1 MLAGGVTGVG
11 DLGPLAL
18 SLRVASTATVIA
30 ALFGVPLAWL
40 LARRRFPGRGALEL
54 LVLLP
59 MVLPPTVLGY
69 YLLVLVGRPAP
80 LGRAVEAVFGRPVVF
95 TPAAAVLATTVAA
108 SPFLVRAAQ
117 AGFEGVDAVYE
128 DAARTLGR
136 SELSVFFSVTVP
148 LAARGILA
156 GAALCFARA
165 MGEFG
170 ATLMLAGNIPGRTQT
185 ASLAVYDAFESGD
198 ATRAAWLAGMLS
210 ATALGALALLAW
222 GGRRAAP

>member
-1 MLAGGVTGVG
+1 MSAAPDVADLA
-11 DLGPLAL
+11 PLAL
-18 SLRVASTATVIA
+18 SLRVATAATLL
-30 ALFGVPLAWL
+30 ALAFGVPLAWV

-69 YLLVLVGRPAP
+69 YLLAIVGRRAP
-80 LGRAVEAVFGRPVVF
+80 LGRAVERVFGGPIVF
-95 TPAAAVLATTVAA
+95 TPAAAVLATVVAA
-108 SPFLVRAAQ
+108 SPFLVRSAQ
-117 AGFEGVDAVYE
+117 AGFEQVDTAYE

-136 SELSVFFSVTVP
+136 SELSVFATVTVP

-156 GAALCFARA
+156 GTALCFARA

-198 ATRAAWLAGMLS
+198 GARAAWLAASLS
-210 ATALGALALLAW
+210 VTALGALWLLTAA
-222 GGRRAAP
+222 GRRSVA

>member
-1 MLAGGVTGVG
+1 MNDALRAADLA
-11 DLGPLAL
+11 PLAL
-18 SLRVASTATVIA
+18 SLRVATMATLL
-30 ALFGVPLAWL
+30 ALVVGVPLAWL

-69 YLLVLVGRPAP
+69 YLLLVVGRRTP
-80 LGRAVEAVFGRPVVF
+80 LGAIIERVFGGPVVF
-95 TPAAAVLATTVAA
+95 TPTAAVLATLVAA
-108 SPFLVRAAQ
+108 SPFLVRSAQ
-117 AGFEGVDAVYE
+117 AGFEQVDGIYE

-136 SELSVFFSVTVP
+136 SELSVFLTVTVP

-156 GAALCFARA
+156 GTALCFARA

-198 ATRAAWLAGMLS
+198 GARAAWLAGLLS
-210 ATALGALALLAW
+210 ITAVGALWLLTAA
-222 GGRRAAP
+222 GRRPGA